1 MKRPVPCQLHF
12 EPAHSRSASG
22 THVRDALSSVL
33 RVGDNLWL
41 AGDECASLERLRRQ
55 PDGSFAQH
63 VSFNL
68 GEFLELPAGEDAEVD
83 IEGIAEADHYLWVVG
98 SHSRKRRQPKPEHP
112 DAAKQL
118 RHLAK
123 VESEANRYLLARIP
137 LLPDPATGNYELHRH
152 APHPTRAGHTL
163 RAAQLRGDAATNDL
177 LRLLR
182 RDEHLAPFLPI
193 PGKDNGFDIE
203 GLAAAA
209 DGRLFLGLRGPVL
222 RGWAVVLEIRLRE
235 DKHGRLR
242 LAKLP
247 GTPNR
252 YHKHFLDLHGMG
264 LRELRLVGPD
274 LYLLAGP
281 TMDLDGTIAVYR
293 WAGATHSHTDHVLH
307 APKSLKRVFDVP
319 HRPGH
324 DKAEGMA
331 VLDAHHLLLVFDS
344 PADVRKPTANA
355 VVADVYTM
363 SGR

>member
-1 MKRPVPCQLHF
+1 MKRPTPCLLHF
-12 EPAHSRSASG
+12 EPAHSHGASG

-41 AGDECASLERLRRQ
+41 AGDECASLERLRRL
-55 PDGSFAQH
+55 PDGSFGQH
-63 VSFNL
+63 ATFAL
-68 GEFLELPAGEDAEVD
+68 GEFLTLPAGADEEVD
-83 IEGIAEADHYLWVVG
+83 IEGVAEADHYLWVVG
-98 SHSRKRRQPKPEHP
+98 SHSRKRKQPKPAHP
-112 DAAKQL
+112 DAPKQL
-118 RHLAK
+118 QKLAQ
-123 VESEANRYLLARIP
+123 VQSDANRYLLARIP
-137 LLPDPATGNYELHRH
+137 LLLNPTTGDYELHRQ
-152 APHPTRAGHTL
+152 APHPTRPGRTL
-163 RAAQLRGDAATNDL
+163 RAAQLRGETGTNDL
-177 LRLLR
+177 LRRLR
-182 RDEHLAPFLPI
+182 RDEHLGPFLTI

-203 GLAAAA
+203 GLAATT

-222 RGWAVVLEIRLRE
+222 RGWAVVLEVQLRE

-247 GTPNR
+247 GSGQH
-252 YHKHFLDLHGMG
+252 YHKHFLDLGGMG

-307 APKSLKRVFDVP
+307 PPDRLRRLFDVP

-331 VLDAHHLLLVFDS
+331 VLDAHHLLIVFDS
-344 PADVRKPTANA
+344 PTAARKATTNA